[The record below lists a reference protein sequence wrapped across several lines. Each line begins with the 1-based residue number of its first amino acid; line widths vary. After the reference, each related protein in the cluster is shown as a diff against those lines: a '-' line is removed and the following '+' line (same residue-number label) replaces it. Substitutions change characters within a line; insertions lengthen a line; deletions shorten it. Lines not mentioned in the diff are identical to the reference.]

1 MKKLADRRW
10 AVGVFK
16 NMNARFAVDDQDRFR
31 FRYYRIFKIITVQM
45 HAIKLR
51 MVPGVCHD
59 SAVFFTFWYYGKKM
73 FGVTFYWATSDLF
86 FNVQLNQ
93 NNG

>member
-16 NMNARFAVDDQDRFR
+16 NMNTRFAVDDQDRFR
-31 FRYYRIFKIITVQM
+31 FRYYRIFKIITIQM

-59 SAVFFTFWYYGKKM
+59 SAVFSHFGTMVKKCLGSLFIGPLLTCFSM
-73 FGVTFYWATSDLF
+73 FS
-86 FNVQLNQ
+86 
-93 NNG
+93 

>member
-1 MKKLADRRW
+1 LKKLADRRW

-51 MVPGVCHD
+51 IVPGVCHD
-59 SAVFFTFWYYGKKM
+59 SSVFSH
-73 FGVTFYWATSDLF
+73 FGTMVK
-86 FNVQLNQ
+86 NVWGHFLL
-93 NNG
+93 GHF

>member
-1 MKKLADRRW
+1 
-10 AVGVFK
+10 
-16 NMNARFAVDDQDRFR
+16 
-31 FRYYRIFKIITVQM
+31 M

-59 SAVFFTFWYYGKKM
+59 SAVFSHFGTMVKKM
-73 FGVTFYWATSDLF
+73 FGVAFYWATSDLF